1 MEEGKRAFALDSVD
15 PLANSWIYSDCVP
28 SPDPRLEVIDY
39 DRTWEKDEALDLYD
53 MVMEKRK
60 KLEDATKGM
69 VEKDRKKESK
79 LKEKKDSVVWCV
91 FVQPC
96 IFRNSS

>member
-1 MEEGKRAFALDSVD
+1 MIG
-15 PLANSWIYSDCVP
+15 
-28 SPDPRLEVIDY
+28 Y

-91 FVQPC
+91 FVQPLHFLS
-96 IFRNSS
+96 IPPDIQTLFI